1 MPINKIYIW
10 SGYLSIIIGII
21 ATLGISRLQWVY
33 YAVGLGF
40 VGMILAIINVFLNV
54 KYFSEQERTPKGL
67 FGLFLS
73 SLPIIFLMLIIFKF
87 KP

>member
-10 SGYLSIIIGII
+10 TGDLSVIIGLI
-21 ATLGISRLQWVY
+21 ATLGISRIGWMY

-40 VGMILAIINVFLNV
+40 FGMLLAILNIFLNA
-54 KYFSEQERTPKGL
+54 KYFSDQEKTPKGL

-73 SLPIIFLMLIIFKF
+73 SMPIIFMMLIIFKF
-87 KP
+87 KK